1 MNREFKRL
9 SVFVLALFMALF
21 VSSSYIQVIAP
32 QSLDNDPRNVRTLYD
47 SMSAKR
53 GSILIDGT
61 PIVSS
66 VEVDAWYSYMR
77 TYQDGRL
84 YAPITGYFSFN
95 QGSSGIEAAE
105 NQVLAGSSD
114 SQFFDQIWSIITGNP
129 RAGASVELTIDPK
142 LQQAAY
148 DALGNRKGAIVVM
161 EPGTGN
167 ILAMVSK
174 PSYDPNELSV
184 PNASDVIAKYEE
196 LEADK
201 NKPLINRAINGDLYH
216 PGSVFKL
223 LMLTAALENGYST
236 QTKMPNPR
244 SFKLPGTNVTIT
256 NANNGTCTGEDE
268 VTLYDALRLSCNI
281 PFAEL
286 GIELGADTIMETAEK
301 YGFGEDLNIPL
312 HVTPSIFP
320 EGMDDAQLAMASF
333 GQFDVRVTP
342 LQIAMI
348 SATIA
353 NNGKLMKPQLIDS
366 VISPDLKVLEDPEPE
381 LLSEPMSESTAA
393 QIRSAMIAAVKNGVA
408 GSAQI
413 SGVDVAGKTGTAEN
427 GEGQPFTLW
436 FTGFAPAENPK
447 AVVAVVVEDT
457 GGGTSSG
464 IAAPIG
470 KLVMEAV
477 INK

>member
-9 SVFVLALFMALF
+9 SIFVLAMFMALF

-32 QSLDNDPRNVRTLYD
+32 PQLENDPRNVRTLYD

-53 GSILIDGT
+53 GSIVVDGT
-61 PIVSS
+61 PIVTSI
-66 VEVDAWYSYMR
+66 EADAWYSYLR
-77 TYQDGRL
+77 TYTQGTI
-84 YAPITGYFSFN
+84 YAPVTGYYSFN
-95 QGSSGIEAAE
+95 QGVSGIESTH
-105 NQVLAGSSD
+105 NQLLTGVSD
-114 SQFFDQIWSIITGNP
+114 SQFFEQLWSVITGTP
-129 RAGASVELTIDPK
+129 RTGASVELTIDPEI
-142 LQQAAY
+142 QQAAY

-161 EPGTGN
+161 DPSTGN

-174 PSYDPNELSV
+174 PSYDPNVLAS
-184 PNASDVIAKYEE
+184 PNTSEAIEAYKE
-196 LEADK
+196 LEANK
-201 NKPLINRAINGDLYH
+201 NKPLMNRAIGGDLYH

-223 LMLTAALENGYST
+223 LMLAAALENGYTT
-236 QTKMPNPR
+236 QSLMNNPR
-244 SFKLPGTNVTIT
+244 SLKLPGTDVTIT
-256 NANNGTCTGEDE
+256 NANNGACTGEE
-268 VTLYDALRLSCNI
+268 TVTLFDALRISCNI

-286 GIELGADTIMETAEK
+286 GMELGSDVITEMAEK
-301 YGFGEDLNIPL
+301 FGFGQELSIPL
-312 HVTPSIFP
+312 KVTPSIYP
-320 EGMDDAQLAMASF
+320 EGMDAAQIAMASF
-333 GQFDVRVTP
+333 GQYDVRVST

-348 SATIA
+348 SAAIA
-353 NNGKLMKPQLIDS
+353 NKGTLMKPQLIDT
-366 VISPDLKVLEDPEPE
+366 VLSPDLKVLQDPQPE
-381 LLSEPMSESTAA
+381 VYSVPMSESTAA

-413 SGVDVAGKTGTAEN
+413 NGIDVAGKTGTAEN
-427 GEGQPFTLW
+427 GKGQPYTLW

-447 AVVAVVVEDT
+447 AVIAVVVEDT